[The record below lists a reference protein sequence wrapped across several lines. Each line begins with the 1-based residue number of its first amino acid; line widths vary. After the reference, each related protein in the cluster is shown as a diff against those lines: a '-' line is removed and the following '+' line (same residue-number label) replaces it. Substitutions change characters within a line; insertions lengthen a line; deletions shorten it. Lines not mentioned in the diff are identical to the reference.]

1 MKNQTQKRAFYV
13 LTGCIVALALCI
25 AAALALL
32 CRTPA
37 AQDVSIPGTRGTIY
51 ATVQLPASWPA
62 AGICRWPCFA
72 TALRAARAG
81 DGHFAPLAQE
91 LAAQGIATVRL
102 DFPGCGDSTE
112 PFTAYTLSNMTDD
125 VESAILYMQS
135 TYGTGRPRWSA
146 TAWAGG
152 WPASTR
158 SKRAASPRSC
168 FGAPPTVPG

>member
-51 ATVQLPASWPA
+51 ATVQLPGKLAA

-72 TALRAARAG
+72 TALRAAARVT
-81 DGHFAPLAQE
+81 
-91 LAAQGIATVRL
+91 ATL
-102 DFPGCGDSTE
+102 
-112 PFTAYTLSNMTDD
+112 
-125 VESAILYMQS
+125 
-135 TYGTGRPRWSA
+135 PRWRRS
-146 TAWAGG
+146 
-152 WPASTR
+152 WPR
-158 SKRAASPRSC
+158 RASPRCGWISPAAAT
-168 FGAPPTVPG
+168 APSRSPPIRFPT